1 MNPPTETF
9 LSAPSSMPDV
19 QDWNLYRALREQW
32 THEDNLINQRL
43 MWLNLSQGLLFTAF
57 GTLTNTQAR
66 WLTYGFPLFG
76 IAVAF
81 VIALSVAAARSAAED
96 IERRFH
102 AAGLDALCELRP
114 RSATPHGSLAAR
126 MLPFVFG
133 ALWVLA
139 MFGFFE
145 HA

>member
-1 MNPPTETF
+1 MTEPTP
-9 LSAPSSMPDV
+9 LSEPTPFARPDV

-81 VIALSVAAARSAAED
+81 VIGLSVAAARSAADD
-96 IERRFH
+96 IERRFSE
-102 AAGLDALCELRP
+102 AGLEQLCSLRP
-114 RSATPHGSLAAR
+114 RGSSPHGSLAAR
-126 MLPFVFG
+126 TLPFVFG